1 VLVVRPVQEPVAVV
15 GVQLGDPLRVAPAD
29 PAQQQV
35 HGRAGVVDLGHRLIL
50 TAGPDSVRQSS
61 GPGRR
66 LTGVL
71 SSESRSAKPAPWYRN
86 PAMLPFV
93 ALLAMTAAWGST
105 FFMIADIVTRIAVP
119 DLLAVRF
126 GIAAVVMIILAA
138 PRFGGRPGLR
148 LDRRIVRDGALLGLL
163 YGGAQLLQTFG
174 LAHTAA
180 SVSGFITGLYV
191 VATPLLGALI
201 LRVRIPPLTWLAV
214 GLATVGLGILSL
226 NGFSIGYGELLT
238 LASAVVYA
246 GHIIALSRLSRPG
259 TALGLTAV
267 QLVVISGLCTVAA
280 LPGGIQLPASG
291 GDWAI
296 VLYLAVVAGTLTM
309 LLQTWAQARI
319 DPTRAA
325 VIMAGEPIWAAA
337 FAVAL
342 GGESVTWRMVTGG
355 FAIVAAM
362 YLTELAPRLRRVTT
376 S

>member
-1 VLVVRPVQEPVAVV
+1 MV
-15 GVQLGDPLRVAPAD
+15 
-29 PAQQQV
+29 
-35 HGRAGVVDLGHRLIL
+35 
-50 TAGPDSVRQSS
+50 
-61 GPGRR
+61 
-66 LTGVL
+66 
-71 SSESRSAKPAPWYRN
+71 SSESGSSKLA
-86 PAMLPFV
+86 FV

-105 FFMIADIVTRIAVP
+105 FFMIADIVTRIPVP

-138 PRFGGRPGLR
+138 PKVGRLPGLR
-148 LDRRIVRDGALLGLL
+148 LNRRIVRDGALLGLL

-201 LRVRIPPLTWLAV
+201 LRARIPPLTWLAV
-214 GLATVGLGILSL
+214 GLATVGLGVLSL

-259 TALGLTAV
+259 TALGLTVV
-267 QLVVISGLCTVAA
+267 QLVVISGLCALAA
-280 LPGGIQLPASG
+280 LPGGIQLPATG

-296 VLYLAVVAGTLTM
+296 VVYLAVVAGTLTM

-325 VIMAGEPIWAAA
+325 VVMAGEPIWAAA

-362 YLTELAPRLRRVTT
+362 YLTELAPRLRRPGPVERGLP
-376 S
+376 